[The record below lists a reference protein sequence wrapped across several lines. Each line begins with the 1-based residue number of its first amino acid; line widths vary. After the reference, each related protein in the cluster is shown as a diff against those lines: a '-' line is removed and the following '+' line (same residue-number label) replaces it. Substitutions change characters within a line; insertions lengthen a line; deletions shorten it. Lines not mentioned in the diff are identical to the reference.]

1 VRAATA
7 CGINALFMEVHDDPN
22 NALSDANTVLDIQ
35 YLENI
40 LGQAK
45 AVHEMRLE
53 LIAKYGEDNV
63 HPEK

>member
-1 VRAATA
+1 
-7 CGINALFMEVHDDPN
+7 MEVHDDPD

-45 AVHEMRLE
+45 AIHEMRLE
-53 LIAKYGEDNV
+53 LLEKYGEDNA
-63 HPEK
+63 HLQK